1 MKAYTHLQPEELS
14 VICALRKLRFSCS
27 AIAEQL
33 KRAPSTVSRECRRM
47 ALLSPNLPS
56 APSASSTPTT
66 AQSKPARSP
75 YNVRA
80 AQRDRAQKRRSSAAN
95 ARRWRQLDAAFQ
107 ALTPRLTEQHS
118 LAQALAGLRR
128 DGERFGP
135 LERLPSR
142 ATLYRLAEPLGW
154 RNRERYPSMRLRRYH
169 TKTELKARA
178 ERAPN
183 HWVADCPSVEQR
195 PIELTERSMP
205 LYMEIDTIVGRKT
218 DSARLVVAVC
228 RRTRFTLIGY
238 LRRCTAAAVEQ
249 WLRRRMREQQLP
261 LVALIPD
268 QGSEFARLPNI
279 KSLTVYPCQ
288 PHRPWQKPTVEN
300 TNGLIRHYVPKGALI
315 SHLTPEYI
323 AYVEHQLNHRPR
335 LCLNWETPAA
345 LLSRLLPAVAL

>member
-1 MKAYTHLQPEELS
+1 MKTYTHLQPEELS

-33 KRAPSTVSRECRRM
+33 KRAPSTISRECRRM
-47 ALLSPNLPS
+47 LVLTP
-56 APSASSTPTT
+56 STPL
-66 AQSKPARSP
+66 APHSRPVHAP
-75 YNVRA
+75 YSVRA
-80 AQRDRAQKRRSSAAN
+80 AKRDRAQKRLSSAAN
-95 ARRWRQLDAAFQ
+95 ARRWRPTDTVFQ
-107 ALTPRLTEQHS
+107 ALLPRLAEQHS

-135 LERLPSR
+135 LQRLPSR

-183 HWVADCPSVEQR
+183 GWVARCPSVDKR
-195 PIELTERSMP
+195 PVELTERSLP

-238 LRRCTAAAVEQ
+238 LRHCTAAAVEA
-249 WLRRRMREQQLP
+249 WVRRRMRELHLP

-300 TNGLIRHYVPKGALI
+300 TNGLIRHYVPKGQLI
-315 SHLTPEYI
+315 SHLTPEFI
-323 AYVEHQLNHRPR
+323 AHVEHRLNHRPR